1 MYTPDQHKF
10 LSFAAEQIEK
20 ARKEW
25 GAPHSYIRQ
34 LKGGSRYRMS
44 GDADAFNDSLIDIHR
59 DASDAF
65 FEYVHNLQRSIQ
77 QIRLGRREVEAYRP
91 LARHEKDSRKAAGT
105 VLDLAFPRSRF
116 DLWIKGERHA
126 EDKEVGV
133 STDGSDYWVR
143 NHVTVS
149 QAWAKTVY
157 ERGIPIIN
165 ASNGLRFI
173 MSAKQEDVRG
183 VTEATTVYRVK
194 AFGIKNKRAFQEDG
208 WLMVHG
214 SSTRMQPVW
223 DFTEGD
229 KKYAQNNVH
238 AFHVDLSKC
247 RTLFDRRVKQH
258 VIDQF
263 NI

>member
-1 MYTPDQHKF
+1 MH
-10 LSFAAEQIEK
+10 
-20 ARKEW
+20 
-25 GAPHSYIRQ
+25 
-34 LKGGSRYRMS
+34 
-44 GDADAFNDSLIDIHR
+44 
-59 DASDAF
+59 
-65 FEYVHNLQRSIQ
+65 
-77 QIRLGRREVEAYRP
+77 QIRYGRRKVEAYRP
-91 LARHEKDSRKAAGT
+91 LERHEKDSRRTADMT
-105 VLDLAFPRSRF
+105 LSTTFPRSRF
-116 DLWIKGERHA
+116 DLWIKG
-126 EDKEVGV
+126 DKPEHGREIGV
-133 STDGSDYWVR
+133 TTDGSDYWVR